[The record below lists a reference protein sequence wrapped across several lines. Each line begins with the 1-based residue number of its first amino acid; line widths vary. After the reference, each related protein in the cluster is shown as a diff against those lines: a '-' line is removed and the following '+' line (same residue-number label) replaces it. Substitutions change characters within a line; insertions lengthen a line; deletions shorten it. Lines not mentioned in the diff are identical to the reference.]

1 MAYLTLATYKNLTLA
16 PPSYVDDA
24 ETRHPGWV
32 LAQLE
37 FWSAW
42 IDSRLKKRY
51 AAPFAASPNTPP
63 VILGWLTR
71 ILDAELYLKIG
82 INPRDEQA
90 ATVVQERAAES
101 KAEVKEAADSKD
113 GLFELPLRADQP
125 AATDIS
131 RAAPLGY
138 TEQSPYTWTSVQ
150 RDAAADEEQNFG

>member
-1 MAYLTLATYKNLTLA
+1 LAYLTLAIYKNLTLA
-16 PPSYVDDA
+16 PPSYVDDV
-24 ETRHPGWV
+24 EVRHPGWV

-51 AAPFAASPNTPP
+51 AAPFAASPNTPT
-63 VILGWLTR
+63 VILGWLVR

-90 ATVVQERAAES
+90 ATVVQERAAEA
-101 KAEVKEAADSKD
+101 KTEVKEAADSRE
-113 GLFELPLRADQP
+113 GLFELPLRSDQP
-125 AATDIS
+125 EVTGIT

-138 TEQSPYTWTSVQ
+138 TEQSPYTWIGIQ
-150 RDAAADEEQNFG
+150 RDAERNGDG